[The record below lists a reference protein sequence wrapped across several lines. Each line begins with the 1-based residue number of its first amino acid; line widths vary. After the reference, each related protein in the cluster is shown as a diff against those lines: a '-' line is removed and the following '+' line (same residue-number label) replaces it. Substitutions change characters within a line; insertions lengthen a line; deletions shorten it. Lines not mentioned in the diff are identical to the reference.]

1 MFFSFSAPNQI
12 ASASEGDYDPSS
24 LVTMVTFGNGETLK
38 SVTVQVLNDNVPE
51 LEEYFTVHLQNP
63 QGGKAIIDPNKV
75 LHATGCV
82 LMHSDGLEIRLLFV
96 LYCPTI
102 IIIIII
108 ITVCVSIFSQH
119 LRLVYMLMTIR
130 EEFSLFS
137 LRHLILMKTLNLK
150 VGIINVESA
159 EMNEFNCF

>member
-1 MFFSFSAPNQI
+1 
-12 ASASEGDYDPSS
+12 
-24 LVTMVTFGNGETLK
+24 MVTFGNGETLK

-75 LHATGCV
+75 LYATGCV
-82 LMHSDGLEIRLLFV
+82 LMHSDGLEIRLLFI
-96 LYCPTI
+96 LILSHYMYYYYYYYYCYY
-102 IIIIII
+102 
-108 ITVCVSIFSQH
+108 CVSIFSQH

-150 VGIINVESA
+150 VGIIIMLKVQK
-159 EMNEFNCF
+159 